1 MREDAFPPGALSP
14 TQKEERKT
22 MPSSIRLV
30 LLLGTLTA
38 FAPSA
43 YCQTEPAAPSKSVT
57 APSLASVQELVA
69 AIRLMNE
76 QDPAIAAPRIA
87 NVNGTIHPP
96 FLKAHESFLARI
108 KEGPV
113 GVLFLGDS
121 ITAGWHTRGAD
132 VWKERFQNEKY
143 QPANF
148 GISGD
153 RTQFVLWRIAN
164 GELDGIHP
172 KALVLMIGT
181 NNGEKPAEDI
191 ARGVTAIVSAIRA
204 KLPDTKILLFGIF
217 PRGEKADDPIRPKL
231 KAVNAILAKLD
242 DAHHVFYLDIGN
254 KFLQPD
260 GSISQSIFVDFTHPS
275 AEGYKIWADAM
286 QPKLDELLK

>member
-1 MREDAFPPGALSP
+1 
-14 TQKEERKT
+14 
-22 MPSSIRLV
+22 MPSFIRLA
-30 LLLGTLTA
+30 LLLVTLSA

-43 YCQTEPAAPSKSVT
+43 FCQPAPAAQPKSVP
-57 APSLASVQELVA
+57 APGPAPTPELVA
-69 AIRLMNE
+69 AIRFMNE
-76 QDPAIAAPRIA
+76 QDPAIAAPRIV
-87 NVNGTIHPP
+87 NVNGEIQSP
-96 FLKAHESFLARI
+96 FLKAHNTFLARG
-108 KEGPV
+108 KKGPV

-121 ITAGWHTRGAD
+121 ITAGWHTRGTD
-132 VWKERFQNEKY
+132 VWKARFENEKY

-153 RTQFVLWRIAN
+153 RTQHVLWRIAN

-181 NNGEKPAEDI
+181 NNGDKPADDI
-191 ARGVTAIVSAIRA
+191 ARGVSAIVTAIRA

-217 PRGEKADDPIRPKL
+217 PRGEKADDPIRARL
-231 KAVNAILAKLD
+231 EAANEIIARLD
-242 DAHHVFYLDIGN
+242 DARHIFYLDIGG

-260 GSISQSIFVDFTHPS
+260 DSISRSVFVDFTHPS

-286 QPKLDELLK
+286 QPKLDTLMK